1 MSGFSKVILLGNITR
16 DPEIRYM
23 PSGTAVASFA
33 LAINRRFKQGQEVK
47 EEVSFVDV
55 VVFGKQAE
63 NCGQYL
69 NKGDAVLIDGRLQQ
83 RRWESEDGQ
92 KRTKLEV
99 VGQNV
104 QFMPKRQGG
113 TPGHAGSGVNA
124 DRTEVPSG
132 PDVSGGA
139 EMEEDVPF

>member
-1 MSGFSKVILLGNITR
+1 MNGFSKVILLGNLTR

-23 PSGTAVASFA
+23 PSGTAVAAFA
-33 LAINRRFKQGQEVK
+33 LAINRKFRQGQDLR
-47 EEVSFVDV
+47 EEVSFIDV

-83 RRWESEDGQ
+83 RRWESDDGQ

-99 VGQNV
+99 VAQNV
-104 QFMPKRQGG
+104 QFMPKR
-113 TPGHAGSGVNA
+113 PG
-124 DRTEVPSG
+124 
-132 PDVSGGA
+132 SGGA
-139 EMEEDVPF
+139 PAPGGPGTARSDEKEPTETYGGVELEEDVPF